1 MVRGENRFQRD
12 EKDPFSVSFRGNSGS
27 DIFPFTGV
35 LLSSTPDPGV
45 WTLELG
51 TTTGEWGQ
59 QCGLMLLK
67 FNIEL
72 SS

>member
-27 DIFPFTGV
+27 GV

-67 FNIEL
+67 LDIEL